1 MGVAWQIRPVC
12 EPTDTNLTHMEGRTS
27 GVSTASEMGNLQV
40 EAKYV
45 RSAEHKQ
52 RMTPEKPGKDQK
64 AGKAGKAGRAGR
76 AFCLGMTM
84 LTLAPLVQAATAGEP
99 AFLVLS
105 VRDVGGFVPQQYLFD
120 RLPTVAVYSDGTV
133 LAARTVQTAIYP
145 GPAAPTIVRKISAAA
160 VPRIVNAATKAG
172 ATNPK
177 FDFGSPPVADVS
189 STEIVTR
196 ASRGAPTTKLIIYA
210 LNFTYGLTKSQIA
223 ARNDVAKFI
232 DDVANMSGT
241 LIWTKNMP
249 SPWVSTRWA
258 YAAAPALPDSFSV
271 TRPWFGAQLKSPV
284 SCALFT
290 STENSKLRAL
300 LPTLNQASRW
310 TSAGKT
316 WQVRLRPLFPHENSC
331 GDFLN

>member
-1 MGVAWQIRPVC
+1 
-12 EPTDTNLTHMEGRTS
+12 MERCPS
-27 GVSTASEMGNLQV
+27 GVKTGGELDNLQAG
-40 EAKYV
+40 AKGL
-45 RSAEHKQ
+45 RAAEHKQ
-52 RMTPEKPGKDQK
+52 SMTPKK
-64 AGKAGKAGRAGR
+64 AGKAGKAGKTRR

-84 LTLAPLVQAATAGEP
+84 LTLAGLPLMQAATAGEP

-133 LAARTVQTAIYP
+133 LSSRTVQTAIYPGPAAIYP

-160 VPRIVNAATKAG
+160 VPRILNAAMKAG

-177 FDFGSPPVADVS
+177 FDFGYPSVADVT
-189 STEIVTR
+189 STEIVSR
-196 ASRGAPTTKLIIYA
+196 ASRGAPTTKLFIYA
-210 LNFTYGLTKSQIA
+210 LNFTFGLTKSQIA
-223 ARNDVAKFI
+223 ARNDVAKFV

-241 LIWTKNMP
+241 LIWTKNLP

-258 YAAAPALPDSFSV
+258 YAATQAQPDSFSV
-271 TRPWFGAQLKSPV
+271 TRPWFGAPLKSSV

-290 STENSKLRAL
+290 STENAKLRSL
-300 LPTLNQASRW
+300 LPLLNQASRW